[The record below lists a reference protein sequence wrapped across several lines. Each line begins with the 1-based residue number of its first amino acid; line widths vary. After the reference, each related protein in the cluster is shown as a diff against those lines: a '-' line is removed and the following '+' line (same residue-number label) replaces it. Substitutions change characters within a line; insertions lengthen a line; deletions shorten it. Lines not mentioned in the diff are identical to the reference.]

1 MDTRMEGTG
10 CPPCSSAPNLTPNPS
25 PAPVSAPAYSLASP
39 PPKKPFRLEKGE
51 RPAALLCLLMGI
63 VYVRLLLDPPEILRP
78 WGDWSDWLLAI
89 LLVSFFVC
97 VELSARLCRLLCP
110 RESWFWAAVMLA
122 QPLGCGLFENDALTL
137 FPFLF
142 SHLAAAQWALVRCG
156 GAAALPVGA
165 LLPLDLVRGWFGIP
179 FSNFH
184 RLFQTIFYGAG
195 KKLPKPKS
203 KGVWWGLLGAV
214 CVLPVL
220 VWAFSTLVNADAAF
234 QNLAGSVQDWLAM
247 FSLPAFLADALNP
260 GWLLL
265 ELFFACWFYGLFYGS
280 KHLKENTNRIKDRE
294 IYDAFDKMRL
304 LPRQTP
310 LVALALLCGLYLVF
324 FLSQLSYL
332 TAGFAGVLPEEYT
345 AAEYARRGFF
355 EMLQIA
361 LVNLSVL
368 AAAAKLSRTPLRQS
382 RGLRGLGIALCGSN
396 LLFAAIAFSK
406 LWLYISRFGL
416 TSMRVLAGYAI
427 AVVAIWS
434 ALAIASL
441 LRPFGAVVWGVRLAA
456 VLFCLLCLCNI
467 DGLVTA
473 TQNQATKE
481 YLQGETGYY
490 YTDSFMD

>member
-63 VYVRLLLDPPEILRP
+63 AYVRLLLDPPEILRP
-78 WGDWSDWLLAI
+78 WGDWSNWLLAI

-97 VELSARLCRLLCP
+97 VELSARLCHLPCP

-122 QPLGCGLFENDALTL
+122 QPLGCGLFENDALSL
-137 FPFLF
+137 FPYLF

-234 QNLAGSVQDWLAM
+234 QNLAGMLQHLASGIFLQAM
-247 FSLPAFLADALNP
+247 F
-260 GWLLL
+260 
-265 ELFFACWFYGLFYGS
+265 
-280 KHLKENTNRIKDRE
+280 HLKQEAFPQIPCPHTGRLE
-294 IYDAFDKMRL
+294 I
-304 LPRQTP
+304 
-310 LVALALLCGLYLVF
+310 LYHF
-324 FLSQLSYL
+324 QQSQH
-332 TAGFAGVLPEEYT
+332 
-345 AAEYARRGFF
+345 
-355 EMLQIA
+355 M
-361 LVNLSVL
+361 
-368 AAAAKLSRTPLRQS
+368 
-382 RGLRGLGIALCGSN
+382 
-396 LLFAAIAFSK
+396 
-406 LWLYISRFGL
+406 
-416 TSMRVLAGYAI
+416 
-427 AVVAIWS
+427 
-434 ALAIASL
+434 L
-441 LRPFGAVVWGVRLAA
+441 LRNFHPHAKSQIINNAFHIAAQITVIVNVPNDVFRHLVV
-456 VLFCLLCLCNI
+456 
-467 DGLVTA
+467 
-473 TQNQATKE
+473 
-481 YLQGETGYY
+481 
-490 YTDSFMD
+490 